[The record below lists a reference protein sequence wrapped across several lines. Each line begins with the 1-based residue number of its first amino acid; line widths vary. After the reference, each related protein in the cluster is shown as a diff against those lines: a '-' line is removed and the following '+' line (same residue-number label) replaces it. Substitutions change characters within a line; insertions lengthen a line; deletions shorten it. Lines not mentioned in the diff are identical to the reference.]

1 METTF
6 NEQDSIRV
14 ITEMI
19 ENSKAKIRDNSFFYL
34 LWGWLVLIASIT
46 NFILLKMGYYELSW
60 IPWMVLMTGGGIV
73 SGIVGKRLG
82 KKAKAKTMFD
92 TTMAYLWSGF
102 VITLFIILFVSA
114 SGNISWQVSNVLIIA
129 LYGLG
134 TFVSGGILR
143 FKPLIIGG
151 VLSWGLAIVTLSLPE
166 IYSLLMV
173 ATSIIVAYLIP
184 GYMLKSK
191 EKNQGHISRSP
202 SNRGRGPCL
211 CSVHDQN
218 GYPGCGGHSGPGQET
233 GGGWM

>member
-19 ENSKAKIRDNSFFYL
+19 ENSKAKIKDNSFFYL

-46 NFILLKMGYYELSW
+46 NFVLLKMGYYDIAW
-60 IPWMVLMTGGGIV
+60 VPWPILMFGGGIV
-73 SGIVGKRLG
+73 SGVAGYRMG

-102 VITLFIILFVSA
+102 VITLFIILFVAA

-151 VLSWGLAIVTLSLPE
+151 VLSWAIAIATIFIPE

-173 ATSIIVAYLIP
+173 ALSIIVAYLIP

-191 EKNQGHISRSP
+191 EKNQGH
-202 SNRGRGPCL
+202 
-211 CSVHDQN
+211 V
-218 GYPGCGGHSGPGQET
+218 
-233 GGGWM
+233 

>member
-19 ENSKAKIRDNSFFYL
+19 ENSKSRIKDNSFFYL
-34 LWGWLVLIASIT
+34 LWGWLVLIASVT
-46 NFILLKMGYYELSW
+46 NFILLKMEYFNIAW
-60 IPWMVLMTGGGIV
+60 VPWPILMFGGGIV
-73 SGIVGKRLG
+73 SGIAGYRMG

-102 VITLFIILFVSA
+102 VITLFIILFVAA

-134 TFVSGGILR
+134 TFVSGGILK

-151 VLSWGLAIVTLSLPE
+151 VLSWAIAVATLFTPE

-173 ATSIIVAYLIP
+173 ALSIVVAYLVP
-184 GYMLKSK
+184 GYLLKSK
-191 EKNQGHISRSP
+191 EKSLSH
-202 SNRGRGPCL
+202 
-211 CSVHDQN
+211 V
-218 GYPGCGGHSGPGQET
+218 
-233 GGGWM
+233 

>member
-19 ENSKAKIRDNSFFYL
+19 ENSKSRIKDNSFFYL

-46 NFILLKMGYYELSW
+46 NFILLKMGYFNIAW
-60 IPWMVLMTGGGIV
+60 IPWPILMFGGGIV
-73 SGIVGKRLG
+73 SGIAGYRMG
-82 KKAKAKTMFD
+82 KKAKTKTMFD

-102 VITLFIILFVSA
+102 VITLFIILFVAA
-114 SGNISWQVSNVLIIA
+114 SGNISWQASNVLIIA

-134 TFVSGGILR
+134 TFVSGGILK

-151 VLSWGLAIVTLSLPE
+151 VISWAIAVATLFVPE

-173 ATSIIVAYLIP
+173 ALSIVVAYLVP
-184 GYMLKSK
+184 GYLLKSK
-191 EKNQGHISRSP
+191 EKNQGH
-202 SNRGRGPCL
+202 
-211 CSVHDQN
+211 V
-218 GYPGCGGHSGPGQET
+218 
-233 GGGWM
+233 

>member
-46 NFILLKMGYYELSW
+46 NFVLLKMGYYDFAW
-60 IPWMVLMTGGGIV
+60 IPWPILMFGGGIV
-73 SGIVGKRLG
+73 SGVAGYRLG

-92 TTMAYLWSGF
+92 TTMTYLWIGF
-102 VITLFIILFVSA
+102 VITLFIVLFVAA
-114 SGNISWQVSNVLIIA
+114 SGNISWRTSNVLIIA

-134 TFVSGGILR
+134 TFVSGGILKFR
-143 FKPLIIGG
+143 PLIIGG
-151 VLSWGLAIVTLSLPE
+151 VLSWAIAVANLYVPE

-173 ATSIIVAYLIP
+173 ALSIVVAYLVP
-184 GYMLKSK
+184 GYLLKSK
-191 EKNQGHISRSP
+191 EKNQGH
-202 SNRGRGPCL
+202 
-211 CSVHDQN
+211 V
-218 GYPGCGGHSGPGQET
+218 
-233 GGGWM
+233 

>member
-6 NEQDSIRV
+6 NEKDSFRV

-19 ENSKAKIRDNSFFYL
+19 ENSKSNLKDNSFFYL

-46 NFILLKMGYYELSW
+46 NFVLLKNGYYELSW

-73 SGIVGKRLG
+73 SGIVGRRLG

-92 TTMAYLWSGF
+92 TVMMYLWIGF
-102 VITLFIILFVSA
+102 VITLFIVLFVAA
-114 SGNISWQVSNVLIIA
+114 SGNISWKASNILIIA

-134 TFVSGGILR
+134 TFVSGGLLK

-151 VLSWGLAIVTLSLPE
+151 ILSWAIAIATLFVPE

-173 ATSIIVAYLIP
+173 ALSIIVAYLIP

-191 EKNQGHISRSP
+191 EKSQGH
-202 SNRGRGPCL
+202 
-211 CSVHDQN
+211 V
-218 GYPGCGGHSGPGQET
+218 
-233 GGGWM
+233 